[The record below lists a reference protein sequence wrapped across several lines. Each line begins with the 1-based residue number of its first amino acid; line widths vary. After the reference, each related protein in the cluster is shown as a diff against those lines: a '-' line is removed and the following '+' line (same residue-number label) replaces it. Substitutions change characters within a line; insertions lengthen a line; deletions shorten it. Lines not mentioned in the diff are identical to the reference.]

1 LTSAGNSASGK
12 QNTKQKNMKLI
23 PHKHRWIS
31 NLLHQA
37 AMLPFMPLRIA
48 RKMASASAR
57 FYYQQA

>member
-1 LTSAGNSASGK
+1 
-12 QNTKQKNMKLI
+12 MKLI

-57 FYYQQA
+57 LYYQQA